1 MANKVITLLLSPAQ
15 LKAFLEK
22 FFPVTIE
29 QYGSSVSGLNNAIN
43 AGMNGGQ
50 FYKNEVNSE
59 KEKANINL
67 TLMGVQGVNSYYDLS
82 SLGYS
87 GTSSKKLARASG
99 IAGMVQV
106 VVGVAGRMTD
116 DNEFTGVVSDSDLG
130 EVMTGI
136 GAVLAFANFPVVAAV
151 AATAGLAYTFYNLIT
166 GDAIT
171 LEEVLYGY
179 NNELCGRLW
188 TTAKLPSTTG
198 MCMKA

>member
-1 MANKVITLLLSPAQ
+1 M
-15 LKAFLEK
+15 
-22 FFPVTIE
+22 
-29 QYGSSVSGLNNAIN
+29 SGLNNAIS
-43 AGMNGGQ
+43 AGINGGQ
-50 FYKNEVNSE
+50 FYENTVNG
-59 KEKANINL
+59 KKPDAKL
-67 TLMGVQGVNSYYDLS
+67 TLTMVQGVNSYYDLS

-87 GTSSKKLARASG
+87 GTSPKKLARASG

-136 GAVLAFANFPVVAAV
+136 GAVLAFASFPAVAAV
-151 AATAGLAYTFYNLIT
+151 VATAGLAHTFYNLIT

-179 NNELCGRLW
+179 NNDIMWAFVDNRQTAQHDRDVYESLILGVGADNAAQWMAAAYRGRE
-188 TTAKLPSTTG
+188 S
-198 MCMKA
+198 